1 MLQGRRGCKAG
12 APNPSKIRRFPG
24 LPRVASARA
33 AIGAACMAL
42 LSACASTPE
51 TPDLAATG
59 ATPADLN
66 WAHQEKAAMQAEIAK
81 LMAENARLERQVMD
95 WQRRATAAEPQAP
108 TVSEAEL
115 REPPVQM
122 ARSDGAAAK
131 TSPPA
136 SKPVIEAPN
145 GEATLPPAPV
155 PVESA
160 PRLVQPTFASA
171 ETVYENEAGDIALS
185 SVLWGVHLASYRQ
198 YEEASAGWRKLQ
210 RENPDELGLLE
221 PRLEKV
227 TIPERG
233 EFLRLIGGGFSSGEK
248 AKELCARLTAKGIYC
263 REATFKGEKLK
274 LSESGQG

>member
-1 MLQGRRGCKAG
+1 MLGIA
-12 APNPSKIRRFPG
+12 
-24 LPRVASARA
+24 
-33 AIGAACMAL
+33 AL
-42 LSACASTPE
+42 LLASACASTPE
-51 TPDLAATG
+51 TADISSTG
-59 ATPADLN
+59 ATPAEIA
-66 WAHQEKAAMQAEIAK
+66 WAHDEKAVMQAEIAQ
-81 LMAENARLERQVMD
+81 LMAENARLERQLMD
-95 WQRRATAAEPQAP
+95 WKRRATAIEPEAAP
-108 TVSEAEL
+108 APEAAL
-115 REPPVQM
+115 KEPPVQM
-122 ARSDGAAAK
+122 ARTEAAAA
-131 TSPPA
+131 SPSAPTT
-136 SKPVIEAPN
+136 KPVIEAPN
-145 GEATLPPAPV
+145 GEAKLPAAPV

-171 ETVYENEAGDIALS
+171 ETVYENEASDIALS

-198 YEEASAGWRKLQ
+198 HEEASAGWRKLQ

-233 EFLRLIGGGFSSGEK
+233 EFLRLIGGGFSSDDK